1 MHRIDNLKF
10 EPNGVYYY
18 FDQKIVLIRI
28 INEIH
33 MAKVKFFNSEKEYI
47 VDIKGICEQ
56 PICENSISL
65 KLLGGK

>member
-18 FDQKIVLIRI
+18 FNQKIVLIRI

-33 MAKVKFFNSEKEYI
+33 MAKVKFFNSEKEHI
-47 VDIKGICEQ
+47 VDMKGIFEQ
-56 PICENSISL
+56 PICENTISI